1 MQESV
6 RFTSTSAKGEW
17 VMLTATGVVPEGF
30 SIVQAAVEY
39 WHCTGE
45 VEGDC
50 YDGGSVYFDDLV
62 FSLSE

>member
-1 MQESV
+1 M
-6 RFTSTSAKGEW
+6 
-17 VMLTATGVVPEGF
+17 PEGF

-50 YDGGSVYFDDLV
+50 YDGGSVYFDDVV